1 MKKHILIFFHMKN
14 PLRISVFSFFLLFPV
29 ALNAQ
34 VLITILLGD
43 ALNTDKIEFG
53 LVGGLNRSY
62 INTISDANGLNN
74 FDLGFYFHFLL
85 KNNSYLSTGVLVKSN
100 AGATGMPTYSMDNAN
115 FDAIFQD
122 GTLTKKI
129 SCFYV
134 PILFHQRFNNNRWYI
149 EAGPQLGLIHKPTD
163 IFETSTLG
171 GDSKFTLEVKDAY
184 KSIDAGLLGGVGYK
198 FKKEIKSMAV
208 GINYYY
214 GLVDV
219 STNPDIKIKN
229 SAIYFYMKIP
239 IGVGKTKE

>member
-1 MKKHILIFFHMKN
+1 MKKLI
-14 PLRISVFSFFLLFPV
+14 RIIVLSVFLTLPA
-29 ALNAQ
+29 ALNGQ

-53 LVGGLNRSY
+53 LIGGMNRSY
-62 INTISDANGLNN
+62 INTISDANGMNN
-74 FDLGFYFHFLL
+74 FNLGFYFHILM
-85 KNNSYLSTGVLVKSN
+85 KNNSYLSTGVFVKSN
-100 AGATGMPTYSMDNAN
+100 AGATGMATYSLDDDN
-115 FDAIFQD
+115 FDAIFLD

-129 SCFYV
+129 PSFYV
-134 PILFHQRFNNNRWYI
+134 PILFHQRFNNRWYI
-149 EAGPQLGLIHKPTD
+149 EAGPQLGLIHKPVD

-171 GDSKFTLEVKDAY
+171 GEAKFTLEVKDAY
-184 KSIDAGLLGGVGYK
+184 KHVDAGLMGGVGYK

-219 STNPDIKIKN
+219 STNPDVKIKN

-239 IGVGKTKE
+239 IGVGKSNE

>member
-1 MKKHILIFFHMKN
+1 MKKLFKIIVL
-14 PLRISVFSFFLLFPV
+14 SFFMLVPA

-53 LVGGLNRSY
+53 LIGGMNRSY
-62 INTISDANGLNN
+62 INTISDAKGMNN
-74 FDLGFYFHFLL
+74 FNLGFYFHILM
-85 KNNSYLSTGVLVKSN
+85 KNNSYLSTGVFVKSN
-100 AGATGMPTYSMDNAN
+100 VGATGMATYSMGDEN

-129 SCFYV
+129 PSFYV
-134 PILFHQRFNNNRWYI
+134 PILFHQRFNNRWYI
-149 EAGPQLGLIHKPTD
+149 EAGPQLGLIHKPVD
-163 IFETSTLG
+163 IFEASKLG
-171 GDSKFTLEVKDAY
+171 GDAKFTLEVKEAY
-184 KSIDAGLLGGVGYK
+184 KHIDAGLMGGVGYK

-219 STNPDIKIKN
+219 STNPDQTIKN

-239 IGVGKTKE
+239 IGVGKKEE